1 MKRSL
6 ILFVLLIACEA
17 NTVNPAPA
25 ILIPEDTMEQIL
37 YDINLLKTIKNNRF
51 GGEVPKEI
59 LNNNYILRKYN
70 IADSTLKQNQIYYA
84 QSPKMLFAMYNR
96 IFNRLEK
103 VEDSINVLAKK
114 EQEDLEKR
122 LQSEKDRAA
131 QKSRDSIFAL
141 MLKDSIDLLKWKDDL
156 GLFTGKDSVLLLKW
170 KDSVRMIK
178 KKDSLDLMSVKDSL
192 LLLKREDSL
201 IRSKENQVLKLELSK
216 IESK

>member
-17 NTVNPAPA
+17 NTANPPPA

-84 QSPKMLFAMYNR
+84 QSPKRLSAMYNR
-96 IFNRLEK
+96 IYQRLEK
-103 VEDSINVLAKK
+103 VEDSIGVLAKK
-114 EQEDLEKR
+114 EQEELDKR
-122 LQSEKDRAA
+122 LQREKDRAV

-156 GLFTGKDSVLLLKW
+156 GLFSGKDSILLLKC
-170 KDSVRMIK
+170 KDSFRVIIM
-178 KKDSLDLMSVKDSL
+178 KDSLDLMSVKDSL

-201 IRSKENQVLKLELSK
+201 SRSKENQALKLEATF
-216 IESK
+216 EN

>member
-6 ILFVLLIACEA
+6 FLFVLLIACEA
-17 NTVNPAPA
+17 NTANPPPA

-84 QSPKMLFAMYNR
+84 QSPKRLSAMYNR
-96 IFNRLEK
+96 IYQRLEK
-103 VEDSINVLAKK
+103 VEDSIGVLAKK
-114 EQEDLEKR
+114 EQEELDKR
-122 LQSEKDRAA
+122 LQREKDRAV

-156 GLFTGKDSVLLLKW
+156 GLFSGKDSILLLKW
-170 KDSVRMIK
+170 KDSVRVIK
-178 KKDSLDLMSVKDSL
+178 MKDSLDLMSVKDSL

-201 IRSKENQVLKLELSK
+201 SRSKENQALKLEATF
-216 IESK
+216 EN

>member
-84 QSPKMLFAMYNR
+84 QSPKRLFAMYNR
-96 IFNRLEK
+96 IYNRLEK

-114 EQEDLEKR
+114 EQEELEKR
-122 LQSEKDRAA
+122 LQIEKDRAA

-141 MLKDSIDLLKWKDDL
+141 MLKDSIDLLKLKDDL
-156 GLFTGKDSVLLLKW
+156 GLFTGKDSIMLLKW

-192 LLLKREDSL
+192 FLLKREDSL
-201 IRSKENQVLKLELSK
+201 IRSKENQVLKLEATF
-216 IESK
+216 EN

>member
-17 NTVNPAPA
+17 NTANPPPA

-84 QSPKMLFAMYNR
+84 QSPKRLSAMYNR
-96 IFNRLEK
+96 IYQRLEK
-103 VEDSINVLAKK
+103 VEDSIDVLAKK
-114 EQEDLEKR
+114 EQEELDKR
-122 LQSEKDRAA
+122 LQREKDRAV

-156 GLFTGKDSVLLLKW
+156 GLFSGKDSILLLKW
-170 KDSVRMIK
+170 KDSIRVIK

-201 IRSKENQVLKLELSK
+201 SRSKENQALKLEATF
-216 IESK
+216 EN

>member
-84 QSPKMLFAMYNR
+84 QSPKRLSAMYNR
-96 IFNRLEK
+96 IYQRLEK
-103 VEDSINVLAKK
+103 VEDSIGVLAKK
-114 EQEDLEKR
+114 EQEELDKR
-122 LQSEKDRAA
+122 LQREKDRAV
-131 QKSRDSIFAL
+131 QNSRDSIFAL

-156 GLFTGKDSVLLLKW
+156 GLFSGMDSILLLKW
-170 KDSVRMIK
+170 KDSVRVIK

-201 IRSKENQVLKLELSK
+201 SRSKENQALKLEATF
-216 IESK
+216 EN

>member
-141 MLKDSIDLLKWKDDL
+141 MLKDSIDLLKWRDDL
-156 GLFTGKDSVLLLKW
+156 GLFAGKDSIMLLKW

-192 LLLKREDSL
+192 FLLKREDSL
-201 IRSKENQVLKLELSK
+201 IRSKENQVLKLEATF
-216 IESK
+216 EN

>member
-201 IRSKENQVLKLELSK
+201 IRSKENQVLKLEATF
-216 IESK
+216 EN

>member
-1 MKRSL
+1 MNRSL

-17 NTVNPAPA
+17 NTANPSPA

-84 QSPKMLFAMYNR
+84 QSPKRLFAMYDR
-96 IFNRLEK
+96 IYNRLEK
-103 VEDSINVLAKK
+103 VEDSINFLAKK
-114 EQEDLEKR
+114 EQEELEKR
-122 LQSEKDRAA
+122 LQRKKNRAA

-156 GLFTGKDSVLLLKW
+156 GLFSGKDSILLLKW
-170 KDSVRMIK
+170 KDSVSVIK

-201 IRSKENQVLKLELSK
+201 SRSKENQALKLEATF
-216 IESK
+216 EN

>member
-17 NTVNPAPA
+17 NTANPPPA

-84 QSPKMLFAMYNR
+84 QSPKRLSAMYNR
-96 IFNRLEK
+96 IYQRLEK
-103 VEDSINVLAKK
+103 VEDSIGVLAKK
-114 EQEDLEKR
+114 EQEELDKR
-122 LQSEKDRAA
+122 LQREKDRAV

-156 GLFTGKDSVLLLKW
+156 GLFTGKDSILLLKW
-170 KDSVRMIK
+170 KDSVRVIK

-201 IRSKENQVLKLELSK
+201 SRSKENQALKLEATF
-216 IESK
+216 EN

>member
-51 GGEVPKEI
+51 GREVPKEI
-59 LNNNYILRKYN
+59 FNNNYILRKYN

-84 QSPKMLFAMYNR
+84 QSPKRLFAMYNR
-96 IFNRLEK
+96 IYNRLEK
-103 VEDSINVLAKK
+103 MEDSINILAKK
-114 EQEDLEKR
+114 EQEELEKR
-122 LQSEKDRAA
+122 LQREKNRAA

-156 GLFTGKDSVLLLKW
+156 GLFTGKDSILLLKW
-170 KDSVRMIK
+170 KDNVRMIK

-192 LLLKREDSL
+192 FLLKREDSL
-201 IRSKENQVLKLELSK
+201 IRSKENQVLKLEATF
-216 IESK
+216 EN